1 MEEKEILD
9 DEVSRI
15 VNKGEITREELIKCT
30 RISAIRSGLSFSI
43 IGVIIA
49 IIGIALLI
57 TTFTDSFDAS
67 FLPYI
72 LIPCGIIIAVLPF
85 VLGVFADKF
94 LDKQNRSIS
103 TGFKYKYQFGED
115 GMDITLDSGVAK
127 LHTKLNYLLIYKVSY
142 FDDIVF
148 IYLNSAVVYMLKL
161 SGFENENDRNTAMK
175 KVDKKY
181 KVKNND

>member
-94 LDKQNRSIS
+94 LDNLYNNSEWGYGFSIDRE
-103 TGFKYKYQFGED
+103 TY
-115 GMDITLDSGVAK
+115 GV
-127 LHTKLNYLLIYKVSY
+127 Y
-142 FDDIVF
+142 
-148 IYLNSAVVYMLKL
+148 
-161 SGFENENDRNTAMK
+161 
-175 KVDKKY
+175 KKY
-181 KVKNND
+181 RYAYVEFERICNFSHY